1 MTIYEVIKKPLVTE
15 KSTRLNEDTKQHR
28 KTSEVY
34 AFAVDAN
41 ADKPLIKKS
50 IEKLFNVK
58 VAKVR
63 TCILPGKQ
71 KRFGS
76 NFGRTKSWKKAFVT
90 LSEGK
95 IQLFEGV

>member
-1 MTIYEVIKKPLVTE
+1 MMIYDVIKNPLVTE
-15 KSTRLNEDTKQHR
+15 KSAQLKELSNTY
-28 KTSEVY
+28 V
-34 AFAVDAN
+34 FAVDSR

-63 TCILPGKQ
+63 TSVLPSRK
-71 KRFGS
+71 KRFGAHY
-76 NFGRTKSWKKAFVT
+76 GRLKSWKKAFIT

-95 IQLFEGV
+95 IELFEGV